1 MTRADVVVILLLAVV
16 VGWVAM
22 AQWQG
27 RSTATAVAI
36 YRGGERIAVHD
47 VQQRQRLTVE
57 GRIGT
62 AHIHIEDGRARFV
75 QSPCQ
80 RKVCIH
86 MGWQQYGGAV
96 AACVPNGLS
105 LQMLG
110 GSTTF
115 DGIAS

>member
-1 MTRADVVVILLLAVV
+1 MTRADVLVILMLAGV

-22 AQWQG
+22 AQWQS
-27 RSTATAVAI
+27 RETATAVAI
-36 YRGGERIAVHD
+36 YRGGERIAVHNVD
-47 VQQRQRLTVE
+47 HAQRLTVE
-57 GRIGT
+57 GRIGE

-75 QSPCQ
+75 KSPCQ

-105 LQMLG
+105 IQMLG